1 MKKTILLSFIALLLF
16 SCNKYEINGSVTGI
30 NDGTKVILY
39 TQNEMGGPQPID
51 TSEVKDGKF
60 EFNGKSE
67 LPEIAQVSFDKQ
79 NIGYLPF
86 FNLEK
91 GTI

>member
-1 MKKTILLSFIALLLF
+1 MMVPKLFYTRKT
-16 SCNKYEINGSVTGI
+16 
-30 NDGTKVILY
+30 
-39 TQNEMGGPQPID
+39 EMGGPQPID

-67 LPEIAQVSFDKQ
+67 LPKIAQVSFDKQ

-86 FNLEK
+86 SF
-91 GTI
+91 